1 MLDIRLNW
9 LRWPISL
16 AVRKKL
22 NISMRTLLKRNM
34 LYFVQ
39 GRNVNFLS
47 IHWYFRYETTFNFA
61 AIAAIFTFKFW
72 FCTPDYD
79 VFPLKI
85 CVWQKLARLTF
96 NIDYV
101 TPQRLFD
108 TLDGMFSPNP
118 WIYFTFPSGSE
129 NIWKG
134 GRGGAPLQ
142 RGLSTIYFAHWI
154 QSRPIQFCGHF
165 WGELSQ
171 WHPNKCLQLAL
182 TLSTLPL
189 CPSFIK
195 ELFT

>member
-1 MLDIRLNW
+1 MYLLDIRLNW

-134 GRGGAPLQ
+134 GGGHHCKEAFQQFILPIGFKADQFNSVGIFEVNCPSDILISVYNWPWHFQ
-142 RGLSTIYFAHWI
+142 HFLSV
-154 QSRPIQFCGHF
+154 
-165 WGELSQ
+165 
-171 WHPNKCLQLAL
+171 
-182 TLSTLPL
+182 LPL
-189 CPSFIK
+189 
-195 ELFT
+195 